1 MHIIDVMKKLQE
13 IAEDGYN
20 NEDIQRGINAAAI
33 HKFDQESAMARGK
46 INESVSDDIKL
57 SSQKLAQVAGNKTA
71 ELMIKIVTD
80 AKEKFPQLKGKDTL
94 VGGVPQHQHELDSF
108 LDNLRKEVDNAIAE
122 KSIDG
127 FESRSHEYM
136 GNLKELGLDQ
146 GVYKLFNRIE
156 AMLEESIA
164 EEFVEAVEEGSLN
177 KDGSYQTSDDEA
189 NEFDDEDDDSED
201 DDDPF
206 YESLTSKAIGGVK
219 GMVKGGIKGAM
230 ATKNAYGAA
239 AGAAIGAYKGRKEA
253 EDDEEV
259 ELDED
264 LIEGNSLSAYVDP
277 ADLEKLSSRER
288 EMFQRFEEMLR
299 DGELYHNLDW
309 VADQADKFSSEGRR
323 IVDKMIS
330 NVRPGFERA
339 KKMGEDNEL
348 AELMQLAGYTDY
360 AEKIEEYANE
370 PEEDYM
376 DAEEQLIGL
385 SGGLNGPKKMY
396 AAAAGGDNP
405 MDQEPREV
413 TESTFESFY
422 KKYDKFVAELTESE
436 QDK

>member
-1 MHIIDVMKKLQE
+1 MHMIDVMKKLQE

-330 NVRPGFERA
+330 KVKPGFERA

>member
-136 GNLKELGLDQ
+136 DNLKELGLDQ